1 MKFRGVSKAV
11 WPLAIMIFALLLAA
25 CAPIQPAAEG
35 ETMGAGEQKTLF
47 INSERVPCVGV
58 APMMC
63 LQVRES
69 EEMEWQ
75 NFFGGI
81 DGFVFVPGYT
91 YEIIVNV
98 TEIDN
103 PPADASSLLYTLV
116 EVVSKTPDYSGD
128 PVPLV
133 GTEWQL
139 RAFGDEAIVRYDETA
154 TPVTIIFNEDGSVNG
169 NAGCNNFMG
178 GFTDDG
184 ATLTFDPLA
193 STMMMC
199 DEAAMAVEQAFLS
212 ALQGTLDYTINGNM
226 LEIVYAAGVLTF
238 QAQGTGS
245 LAEAPAEDAA
255 EDAAGTEIT
264 LFVNS
269 ERVPCVGVGPM
280 MCLQVRESEDEEWQF
295 FYSGIDGFTFV
306 PGYTYELIVNVT
318 EVENPPADSSSLQY
332 TLVQVV
338 SKTPAY
344 TGEPLPLVGPEWL
357 LRAFGEEQMVRYD
370 ETTTPVTILFNQ
382 DGSVSGNAGCN
393 NFTGGFTDDGAT
405 ITVGPLATTMMMCPE
420 EAMAVE
426 TAFLDGIQGTHAYT
440 INGNMLEIVYAAGV
454 LTFEAQ
460 ETMAAAAPE
469 APATS
474 EASPLEGTS
483 WALTSLDGSMGIDFD
498 PVATPVTLVFE
509 DGNVAGVSGCNN
521 YAGGYTVD
529 GMTLTFGMLISTMMM
544 CEDDA
549 MAVEQ
554 AYLAALQSGP
564 VLFEIDGDMLI
575 LTTSVGLLT
584 FVDAAGTVQANSQ
597 GAPAAGA
604 PAAEG
609 DSLPLVGTT
618 WTLVA
623 MDEAMGVAFDPAV
636 VTVDATFEADGS
648 VYGTAG
654 CNRFTGSYTSDDV
667 SITFSPMAM
676 TRMMCPEPMMDV
688 ERAVTAA
695 VQGGVQYS
703 ISGNTLT
710 LTTATGVLTFEG

>member
-1 MKFRGVSKAV
+1 
-11 WPLAIMIFALLLAA
+11 
-25 CAPIQPAAEG
+25 
-35 ETMGAGEQKTLF
+35 
-47 INSERVPCVGV
+47 
-58 APMMC
+58 
-63 LQVRES
+63 
-69 EEMEWQ
+69 
-75 NFFGGI
+75 
-81 DGFVFVPGYT
+81 
-91 YEIIVNV
+91 
-98 TEIDN
+98 
-103 PPADASSLLYTLV
+103 
-116 EVVSKTPDYSGD
+116 
-128 PVPLV
+128 
-133 GTEWQL
+133 
-139 RAFGDEAIVRYDETA
+139 
-154 TPVTIIFNEDGSVNG
+154 
-169 NAGCNNFMG
+169 
-178 GFTDDG
+178 
-184 ATLTFDPLA
+184 
-193 STMMMC
+193 
-199 DEAAMAVEQAFLS
+199 
-212 ALQGTLDYTINGNM
+212 
-226 LEIVYAAGVLTF
+226 
-238 QAQGTGS
+238 
-245 LAEAPAEDAA
+245 
-255 EDAAGTEIT
+255 
-264 LFVNS
+264 
-269 ERVPCVGVGPM
+269 M
-280 MCLQVRESEDEEWQF
+280 MCLQVRESEDEDWQF

-318 EVENPPADSSSLQY
+318 EIENPPADGSSLQY

-338 SKTPAY
+338 SRSPAY
-344 TGEPLPLVGPEWL
+344 TGEPLPLVGTEWL

-440 INGNMLEIVYAAGV
+440 INGDMLEIVYAAGV

-460 ETMAAAAPE
+460 ETMVEAAPE
-469 APATS
+469 APAS
-474 EASPLEGTS
+474 GEASALDGTS

-509 DGNVAGVSGCNN
+509 EGRVAGVAGCNNFNGGYSVDGMTLSLSPLASTMMMCPDDAMAVEQAYLGALQSGDMLFEIDGDTLLLTTSVGLLTFEAQETPAAAAPEAPAGGEASPLEGTTWALTSLDGSMGIDFDAIATPVTLVFEDGNAAGVSGCNN

-564 VLFEIDGDMLI
+564 VLFEIDGDMLL
-575 LTTSVGLLT
+575 LTTSVGVLT
-584 FVDAAGTVQANSQ
+584 FVDAAGTVQASSQ
-597 GAPAAGA
+597 EAPAAGA

-623 MDEAMGVAFDPAV
+623 MDESMGVAFDPAV

-654 CNRFTGSYTSDDV
+654 CNRFTGSYSSDDG
-667 SITFSPMAM
+667 SITFGPVAL
-676 TRMMCPEPMMDV
+676 TRMMCPAPMMDV

-710 LTTATGVLTFEG
+710 MTTATGVLTFEG